1 MITEVDLSGTPCFA
15 PGAALKNLK
24 KVNFVFGPNGSGK
37 TTLSNKIQTIN
48 LEEIETEIE
57 EIAVFNRDYI
67 KDSFRECQA
76 PGHITLGKENSV
88 LKDEI
93 DQLTEQLKQH
103 EEKLEETQTKIKEAE
118 RERERLLDLT
128 QSSIGPRRKQLTTI
142 FKDYNSLYPKSSPL
156 IPGNNPTLF
165 TKLLQFKNSKGTTR
179 STNYD
184 TIEKIVNILKH
195 IPEADATEIP
205 MPSMP
210 DTNYTLSS
218 IETILSTTVTLNNDS
233 TMSTFIDKHNLHDW
247 IRRGLTTVDTDNLS
261 SCPFCQQKLTDQ
273 LINELKKVFDNRHEA
288 HIQAITKAH
297 ETIKTY
303 ITNCETL
310 TTNLATNPDYKS
322 IDYNTQLTIIN
333 KALSEI
339 RDTQSKLEQKAI
351 ESNRILSTGLSED
364 PFQTIREQLTLIKSQ
379 INDYNNAINAGKG
392 KRTEAI
398 RNARTAL
405 YEYLTGVEFCD
416 ILDTYLQA
424 LATINS
430 TTPTEA
436 DINAIMQ
443 KITHIRT
450 EIDNNLSK
458 ITQVGEKMTFINQI
472 LTYIGFNSF
481 SLTTPEQTSKLSSPE
496 FPSGQYVLVRHSND
510 GTNNPIDTSTLSE
523 GERTLLTFLYF
534 ITKYYKDGKGASPT
548 ANLLSTLLVI
558 DDPIASTDAETF
570 FLITNIIRRL
580 LDQVSSPN
588 SNSSVKQVIITSH
601 NTRFLKEVAFSFL
614 NEKDSDPK
622 ACYYFIQKGETG
634 SSVIGPKASSL
645 ITNEYNELW
654 AEVRRCNKIVV
665 HAHKNHEA
673 PPAFPL
679 LGNTM
684 RRIIES
690 YFLDIGGLGTITSLS
705 KSTDRRTA
713 TLLAFCNSSSHSSI
727 GSDIYD
733 ILRMDSFKL
742 LTSFKR
748 VFETLDSGQHIGH
761 YRMMMRDRPGD
772 VSQQNS

>member
-15 PGAALKNLK
+15 PGTKLTGLK
-24 KVNFVFGPNGSGK
+24 KINFIFGPNGSGK
-37 TTLSNKIQTIN
+37 TTLSNKIQAIN
-48 LEEIETEIE
+48 LENIETEIE

-67 KDSFRECQA
+67 KDAFRECRA
-76 PGHITLGKENSV
+76 PGHITLGKENSI

-93 DQLTEQLKQH
+93 DQLTDQLKQQ
-103 EEKLEETQTKIKEAE
+103 EERLEEAQTKLEEAE
-118 RERERLLDLT
+118 GERKRLLDMT
-128 QSSIGPRRKQLTTI
+128 QSSIGPRRKQLTAI
-142 FKDYNSLYPKSSPL
+142 LKDYNSLYAKSNPL

-165 TKLLQFKNSKGTTR
+165 TKLLQFR
-179 STNYD
+179 STNTDTPLTNYD
-184 TIEKIVNILKH
+184 TIETVLNILKH
-195 IPEADATEIP
+195 IPEANATEIP
-205 MPSMP
+205 IPSIP
-210 DTNYTLSS
+210 ATNYTLPS
-218 IETILSTTVTLNNDS
+218 IETILNTTVALSNDS

-247 IRRGLTTVDTDNLS
+247 IRRGLATVKTNNLS

-273 LINELKKVFDNRHEA
+273 LINELKKVFDDRHEA
-288 HIQAITKAH
+288 HIQAITKANQ
-297 ETIKTY
+297 TIKTY
-303 ITNCETL
+303 ITNCERL
-310 TTNLATNPDYKS
+310 TTNLATNPDYRS
-322 IDYNTQLTIIN
+322 IDCNSHLTIIN

-339 RDTQSKLEQKAI
+339 RHIQNKLEQKVI
-351 ESNRILSTGLSED
+351 ESNRMLSTELSED
-364 PFQTIREQLTLIKSQ
+364 PFQTISEQLTLITSQ
-379 INDYNNAINAGKG
+379 ISVHNNVINAGKS

-416 ILDTYLQA
+416 VLDTYLHA

-430 TTPTEA
+430 TIPTEA
-436 DINAIMQ
+436 DINSIKQQIA
-443 KITHIRT
+443 HIRA
-450 EIDNNLSK
+450 EIDNKLSK

-472 LTYIGFNSF
+472 LKYIGFNSF

-496 FPSGQYVLVRHSND
+496 FPSGQYILVRHSND

-534 ITKYYKDGKGASPT
+534 ITKYYKDGKGSSPT

-588 SNSSVKQVIITSH
+588 NNNSVKQIIITSH

-614 NEKDSDPK
+614 NEKESDSK
-622 ACYYFIQKGETG
+622 ACYYFVQKGEEG
-634 SSVIGPKASSL
+634 SSILGPNTSSL

-665 HAHKNHEA
+665 EAHKNHET

-705 KSTDRRTA
+705 KSTDGGTA

-733 ILRMDSFKL
+733 IFHMNSFKL
-742 LTSFKR
+742 LTAFKR
-748 VFETLDSGQHIGH
+748 VFETLDRGQHIGH

-772 VSQQNS
+772 TSQQNS